1 MRPSM
6 AAYYQD
12 ADLVRQTALLAAGI
26 AQAQTFL
33 DGNKRTAYLATDLY
47 LWING
52 AEFVGDLLG
61 LAQLPEGIADR
72 SEDRDHTI
80 DNLDSWVRDWVTPR
94 S

>member
-52 AEFVGDLLG
+52 AEFVGDFLG